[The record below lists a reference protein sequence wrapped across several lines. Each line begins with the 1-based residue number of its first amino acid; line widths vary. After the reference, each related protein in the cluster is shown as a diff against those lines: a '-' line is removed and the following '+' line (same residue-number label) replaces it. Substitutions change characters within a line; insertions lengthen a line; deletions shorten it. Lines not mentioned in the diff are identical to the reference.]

1 MSPLSTY
8 LRTRGF
14 NRPTFRL
21 TRHTNHWKNTA
32 FRDFSNIWRGCI
44 FFLLTFA
51 QLHLLSADL
60 TTLLCFSTVHIV
72 GSLLFKLPSMRNASV
87 KTRRC
92 SWPGLKFCSFLART
106 NHGDLKANELFELE
120 VKQKVQFFVLNAHF
134 LLQFDIRLPHFN
146 IKIEMDNA
154 LNAWDRVAV
163 RPAAPLK
170 RGAMCFCIA
179 ERTES
184 FTHRYQRQQ
193 LVKLKHVRPAEQFQ
207 NWTQNEHNL
216 PTVSNYLYISYCW
229 RARERLWWISLPRV
243 STRLKQHLCDSLN
256 SAQ

>member
-1 MSPLSTY
+1 M
-8 LRTRGF
+8 
-14 NRPTFRL
+14 
-21 TRHTNHWKNTA
+21 
-32 FRDFSNIWRGCI
+32 
-44 FFLLTFA
+44 
-51 QLHLLSADL
+51 
-60 TTLLCFSTVHIV
+60 
-72 GSLLFKLPSMRNASV
+72 

-193 LVKLKHVRPAEQFQ
+193 LVKLKQCETSR
-207 NWTQNEHNL
+207 
-216 PTVSNYLYISYCW
+216 TVSKLNPK
-229 RARERLWWISLPRV
+229 RA
-243 STRLKQHLCDSLN
+243 
-256 SAQ
+256 